1 MNNFEEEHCNIE
13 KDAIEESFINQ
24 MCLKKDKEYEDWAD
38 NIGTRIIV
46 YFLNKYKGITIEM
59 PKAREKS
66 PKSLLGKIKNL
77 QIERLSK
84 LYALEGIEDKD
95 KQKLYKLIK
104 ERIYENEELNIIY
117 TLAPIKSLLYG
128 EIEKLNIKEFEER
141 IMVDGISNSTK
152 TALLR
157 ILVGRIE
164 NSNIL
169 EKEKILQELD
179 EKYGEKAVAKSGIIE
194 DDIIRYSSIEALK
207 GNELKIGRLKDEM
220 AFLKANDLRG
230 MKFVVVN
237 VPDDL
242 ETENKKLKEI
252 LKIRKETKDIKKKC
266 ACTELA
272 IIEIGKEFYQDLA
285 TNKELLEKLNI
296 EVIPD
301 SNKHKKK
308 SNGYEAE
315 HIKFFNRTNPQYTLE
330 VQYKSEL
337 VETIC
342 RGEGTASHQNRP
354 GKKRVLPHANNNI
367 ELIRKLAY
375 TLPKYKIFRRDGNKI
390 KVQKFDM
397 LRNVMGYYQGQ
408 ILPKS
413 EEYEKIMKIFNYD
426 KEEKNVS
433 DGR

>member
-1 MNNFEEEHCNIE
+1 MNNLKEHYRMDRN
-13 KDAIEESFINQ
+13 AIEESFINQ
-24 MCLKKDKEYEDWAD
+24 MCLKKDKEYEEWAD
-38 NIGTRIIV
+38 NVGIEIIE
-46 YFLNKYKGITIEM
+46 YFLKKYKGITIEM

-117 TLAPIKSLLYG
+117 TLALIKSLLYG

-141 IMVDGISNSTK
+141 VMVDGISNSTK

-179 EKYGEKAVAKSGIIE
+179 EKYGEKAADKSGIIE

-252 LKIRKETKDIKKKC
+252 LKIRKETKDIKKK
-266 ACTELA
+266 ATCTELA

-308 SNGYEAE
+308 SDGYEAE
-315 HIKFFNRTNPQYTLE
+315 HIKFYNRTNPQYTLE

-337 VETIC
+337 VETK
-342 RGEGTASHQNRP
+342 GTVSHQNRP

-426 KEEKNVS
+426 KEEKVS
-433 DGR
+433 NER

>member
-1 MNNFEEEHCNIE
+1 MSNLSEHCGIEE
-13 KDAIEESFINQ
+13 KDIEQAFINQ
-24 MCLKKDKEYEDWAD
+24 MCLKKNKEYENWAD
-38 NIGTRIIV
+38 NVGIEIIE
-46 YFLNKYKGITIEM
+46 YFLKKYKGITIEM

-95 KQKLYKLIK
+95 KNKLYKLIK

-117 TLAPIKSLLYG
+117 TLATIKNLLYG

-141 IMVDGISNSTK
+141 IMIKGISNSTK

-164 NSNIL
+164 KSNIPAK
-169 EKEKILQELD
+169 KEILKELD
-179 EKYGEKAVAKSGIIE
+179 EKYGKKAAIKSGIIE

-207 GNELKIGRLKDEM
+207 CDQTKIHRLKDEM
-220 AFLKANDLRG
+220 TFLKANDLRA

-237 VPDDL
+237 VPDNLQTD
-242 ETENKKLKEI
+242 NRKLKEI
-252 LKIRKETKDIKKKC
+252 LKMRKETEDSNKK
-266 ACTELA
+266 AAWTELA
-272 IIEIGKEFYQDLA
+272 IIEIGKEFYRDLE
-285 TNKELLEKLNI
+285 TNKELLNKLNM

-315 HIKFFNRTNPQYTLE
+315 HIKFYNITNPQYTLE
-330 VQYKSEL
+330 VQYKSEH
-337 VETIC
+337 VETKC
-342 RGEGTASHQNRP
+342 RGEGTAAHQNRP
-354 GKKRVLPHANNNI
+354 GKKRILPHANNNI
-367 ELIRKLAY
+367 ELIEKLAY
-375 TLPKYKIFRRDGNKI
+375 TLPKYKIFRRDKNRI
-390 KVQKFDM
+390 IVQKFDM
-397 LRNVMGYYQGQ
+397 LRNVIGYYQGQ

-413 EEYEKIMKIFNYD
+413 EEYEKIMEIFNYD
-426 KEEKNVS
+426 KKEKEQS
-433 DGR
+433 GR